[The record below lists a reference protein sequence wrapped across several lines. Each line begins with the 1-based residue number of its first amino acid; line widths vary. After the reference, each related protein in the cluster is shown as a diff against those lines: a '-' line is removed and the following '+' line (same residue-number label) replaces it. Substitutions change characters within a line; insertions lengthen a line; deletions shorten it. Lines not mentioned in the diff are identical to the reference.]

1 MGGSAT
7 IGRMPHPW
15 PIFDLRIRTSRLE
28 LRAPTDEDLVALLDV
43 ARAGVHDPERMPFA
57 IAWTDLP
64 SPEFELSFM
73 RFFWGT
79 RASWTPEAW
88 RLPLAVLQ
96 AGQPIGIQ
104 DVSATDF
111 ATLRVV
117 ETGSWLG
124 LRHQG
129 QGLGTEMRAAVL
141 YLAFEGLGATA
152 ALSDALDGNE
162 ASRRVS
168 EKLGYEPNGEG
179 LVAPR
184 GRPVV
189 HHRYLLR
196 HEHWQRDLYSVSVEH
211 LDACLS
217 MFGLHERTP

>member
-1 MGGSAT
+1 
-7 IGRMPHPW
+7 MPHPW
-15 PIFDLRIRTSRLE
+15 PLFDLRIRTTSLE
-28 LRAPTDEDLVALLDV
+28 LRAPTDDDIVALLDV
-43 ARAGVHDPERMPFA
+43 AHAGVHDPALMPFA
-57 IAWTDLP
+57 VAWTDLP
-64 SPEFELSFM
+64 SPEFELSFL

-79 RASWTPEAW
+79 RASWAPAAW
-88 RLPLAVLQ
+88 RLPLAVVL

-104 DVSATDF
+104 EIWAKDF

-141 YLAFEGLGATA
+141 YLGFEGIGATA
-152 ALSDALDGNE
+152 ALSAALDGNE

-168 EKLGYEPNGEG
+168 EKLGYEANGEDI
-179 LVAPR
+179 VAPR
-184 GRPVV
+184 GSPVTN
-189 HHRYLLR
+189 HRYLLR
-196 HEHWQRDLYSVSVEH
+196 RENWQRGLYPVSLEH

-217 MFGLHERTP
+217 MFGLPVGRP

>member
-1 MGGSAT
+1 M
-7 IGRMPHPW
+7 RHPW
-15 PIFDLRIRTSRLE
+15 PLFDLRIRTRRLE
-28 LRAPTDEDLVALLDV
+28 LRAPTDEDIVALLDV
-43 ARAGVHDPERMPFA
+43 ARAGVHDPEQMPFGV
-57 IAWTDLP
+57 AWTDLP
-64 SPEFELSFM
+64 SPEFELSFL
-73 RFFWGT
+73 RFLWGT
-79 RASWTPEAW
+79 RVSWTPQAW
-88 RLPLAVLQ
+88 RLPLAVLH
-96 AGQPIGIQ
+96 AEEPIGIQ
-104 DVSATDF
+104 EVWATNF

-141 YLAFEGLGATA
+141 YFAFEGLGATA
-152 ALSDALDGNE
+152 AMSDALEGNE

-168 EKLGYEPNGEG
+168 EKLGYLPNGEG

-196 HEHWQRDLYSVSVEH
+196 REHWQRDLYPVSVEH

-217 MFGLHERTP
+217 MFGLQERTP

>member
-1 MGGSAT
+1 
-7 IGRMPHPW
+7 MPHPW
-15 PIFDLRIRTSRLE
+15 PVFDLRIRTTRLE
-28 LRAPTDEDLVALLDV
+28 LRAPTDDDLVALLDV
-43 ARAGVHDPERMPFA
+43 ARAGVHDPERMPFGV
-57 IAWTDLP
+57 AWTDVP
-64 SPEFELSFM
+64 SPEFELSFL
-73 RFFWGT
+73 RFFWRT
-79 RASWTPEAW
+79 RASWTPAAW
-88 RLPLAVLQ
+88 RLPLAVLH
-96 AGQPIGIQ
+96 AGQAIGMQ
-104 DVSATDF
+104 EVWATDF

-124 LRHQG
+124 LLHQG

-152 ALSDALDGNE
+152 ARSGALDGNE

-189 HHRYLLR
+189 HHGYLLR
-196 HEHWQRDLYSVSVEH
+196 REHWQRDLYPVSIEN
-211 LDACLS
+211 LDACLL
-217 MFGLHERTP
+217 MFGLDERTP

>member
-1 MGGSAT
+1 
-7 IGRMPHPW
+7 MPHPW
-15 PIFDLRIRTSRLE
+15 PLFDLRIRTPRLE
-28 LRAPTDEDLVALLDV
+28 LRAPTDEDIVVLLEV
-43 ARAGVHDPERMPFA
+43 ARAGIHDPDQMPFGV
-57 IAWTDLP
+57 AWTDLP

-73 RFFWGT
+73 RFLWGT
-79 RASWTPEAW
+79 RASWTPQAW
-88 RLPLAVLQ
+88 RLPLAVLH
-96 AGQPIGIQ
+96 AGEAIGIQ
-104 DVSATDF
+104 EVWATNF

-141 YLAFEGLGATA
+141 HLAFEGLGATA
-152 ALSDALDGNE
+152 ALSGALDGND

-168 EKLGYEPNGEG
+168 EKLGYEANGVD

-184 GRPVV
+184 GSPVV

-196 HEHWQRDLYSVSVEH
+196 RENWQRDLCPVSIEH
-211 LDACLS
+211 LEACLS
-217 MFGLHERTP
+217 MFGLQERTP